1 MKQFAC
7 KLTRASS
14 PCFLTTAVAI
24 ALSLAIPA
32 TAIADES
39 DAKNLMKK
47 MSDFLA
53 AQKTLSFSY
62 DAELEVV
69 TKDDQKL
76 ALANSGGIALTRPDK
91 IRATRHGGF
100 ANMEMV
106 FDGKTATLLGKNA
119 NAYMQVE
126 APGTIDQLVDVLR
139 DKYNRPVPAADLLLT
154 DVYDQL
160 MADVTD
166 IKDLGSGVIGGTEC
180 DYLAFRT
187 KEVDWQIWIAQGEK
201 PYPCRYVITS
211 KHVAHSP
218 QYSIT
223 FRDWKSG
230 TEVADQDY
238 AFAAPAN
245 AKKVELKDLAESDEL
260 PKNFVIGGKK

>member
-1 MKQFAC
+1 MA
-7 KLTRASS
+7 LAVVIAAAIPGASS
-14 PCFLTTAVAI
+14 
-24 ALSLAIPA
+24 
-32 TAIADES
+32 ADEA
-39 DAKNLMKK
+39 DAKNLLKK

-53 AQKTLSFSY
+53 AQKALSFSY
-62 DAELEVV
+62 DADLEVV
-69 TKDDQKL
+69 TNDNQKL
-76 ALANSGGIALTRPDK
+76 ALANSGSVSLTRPDK

-119 NAYMQVE
+119 NAYVQVE
-126 APGTIDQLVDVLR
+126 TPGSVDHLVNELR

-154 DVYDQL
+154 DVYGEL
-160 MADVTD
+160 MADVTNV
-166 IKDLGSGVIGGTEC
+166 KDLGSGVIGGTEC
-180 DYLAFRT
+180 DYLAFRA
-187 KEVDWQIWIAQGEK
+187 KDVDWQIWIAQGEH

-211 KHVAHSP
+211 KQVAHSP

-230 TEVADQDY
+230 DGVAAQDY
-238 AFAAPAN
+238 SFSAPAN
-245 AKKVELKDLAESDEL
+245 ARKVDLKELAESDEL